1 MITDNVNDNSRWEA
15 INHMLS
21 RPTPFGN
28 ETGKLPMGEFEACQ
42 GALKKLRT
50 TTKILLVGAGGLGC
64 EILKDLALSGITDI
78 HVIDLDTIDVSNL
91 NRQFLFRQKDV
102 GRGKAEVAA
111 EVIMARVPGCS
122 VIPYMKRIQEF
133 DTDFF
138 KQFTVIIS
146 GLDNIEARRWLNC
159 TLVGMV
165 VLDEDNEPIP
175 ETIIPFIDGGTEG
188 FRGQARVII
197 PKITSC
203 FECSIDS
210 FPPQTT
216 FQLCTLANTPRIP
229 EHCIAYAM
237 TALWEKEFGDK
248 KLDSDD
254 PSHLQW
260 ICEKAQARAK
270 EFGIAEVTYFKTI
283 GVVKNII
290 PAVASTNAIISA
302 ICVAEALKI
311 ITYFS
316 QSLNTYFMY
325 MGSEGLYTSTFEY
338 ARKGDCLVCSDELNA
353 KKMSVSKDMLLKDF
367 IQLLADLPEYQF
379 KKPSLRGRKAGQ
391 PVSLYCFSPKS
402 LEEQTR
408 PNLERCLHELHD
420 NDEIIS
426 ITDPSLVKISTQL
439 QIIYDEN

>member
-1 MITDNVNDNSRWEA
+1 
-15 INHMLS
+15 
-21 RPTPFGN
+21 
-28 ETGKLPMGEFEACQ
+28 MGEFEPSQ

-50 TTKILLVGAGGLGC
+50 LTKILVVGAGGLGC
-64 EILKDLALSGITDI
+64 EILKDLALSGVTDI
-78 HVIDLDTIDVSNL
+78 DVIDLDTIDVSNL

-111 EVIMARVPGCS
+111 EFIMKKVPGC
-122 VIPYMKRIQEF
+122 VVTPHMKKIQEF
-133 DTDFF
+133 DMNYF
-138 KQFTVIIS
+138 KQFKVVIS
-146 GLDNIEARRWLNC
+146 GLDNIEARRWLNA
-159 TLVGMV
+159 TLVSMV
-165 VLDEDNEPIP
+165 EYDDENEPLP
-175 ETIIPFIDGGTEG
+175 DTIIPFIDGGTEG

-203 FECSIDS
+203 FECSIDA
-210 FPPQTT
+210 FPPQKT

-237 TALWEKEFGDK
+237 TALWEKEFGSK

-254 PSHLQW
+254 PEHMQW
-260 ICEKAQARAK
+260 VCEKAQARAR

-302 ICVAEALKI
+302 ICVAEALKV
-311 ITYFS
+311 ITYCS

-338 ARKGDCLVCSDELNA
+338 AKKPDCLVCSDEQNA
-353 KKMSVSKDMLLKDF
+353 KQMSLHKDMLLKDF
-367 IQLLADLPEYQF
+367 IQLLADLPEFQL
-379 KKPSLRGRKAGQ
+379 KKPSLQGVKGGQ
-391 PVSLYCFSPKS
+391 PVTLYASSPKS
-402 LEEQTR
+402 LAEQTM
-408 PNLERCLHELHD
+408 PNLEKSLHELHD

-426 ITDPSLVKISTQL
+426 IVDPALEFVSIQIQVK
-439 QIIYDEN
+439 YDV